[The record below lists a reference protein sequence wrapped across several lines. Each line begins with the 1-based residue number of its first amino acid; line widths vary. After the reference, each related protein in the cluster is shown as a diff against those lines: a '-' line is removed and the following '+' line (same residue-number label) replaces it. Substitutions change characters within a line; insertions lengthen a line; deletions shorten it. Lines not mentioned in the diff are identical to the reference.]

1 MNKHVISLALFAGLC
16 YSTNAQQVKHP
27 LNPNDIKI
35 KWGMMENNYKGQ
47 GKYFSVFTFINN
59 SKHELPA
66 KGWSIYFNLPRGID
80 TSVAYDRLKYEHVN
94 GDLNRIVPTSGFIG
108 LKPKIGMDLEMIAS
122 DWSLNRAD
130 APSGLYFVWDDEPQT
145 AIALTNYEIVAS
157 TKAVQINRTKTDI
170 APIATPEVVYN
181 RNKVIEDIPANKLTK
196 VFPTPL
202 EYVENAGTFLLS
214 ASTTI
219 SADPDFSKEATYL
232 SNELKVVLG
241 KAPSISTS
249 KGTIE
254 LRKAAMDKEAYTLS
268 VSSSG
273 IIITASTPAGA
284 FYGIQS
290 LKTLMPAT
298 AWSGNQ
304 KSVVVPGVEI
314 KDAPRFGWRAFML
327 DVARNFQ
334 TKEEVL
340 KTLDWLAL
348 YKINVFHFHC
358 TEDEGWRIEIPGLPE
373 LTEVGGK
380 RGHKNANIDQLP
392 PSFTSGPDNSTA
404 GSGFYTKADFIEILK
419 YANDRHIKVIPEIE
433 SPGHARAAVQSMQV
447 RYDRLIKQGQKAE
460 AEKYLLRDL
469 NDKSVH
475 SSVQG
480 WNDNVMD
487 VSMPSTYTFIQKVVD
502 ELIATYKE
510 AGVPLE
516 TIHMGGDEVPSGS
529 WEKSPAFA
537 KLQQENPAIKNTNDL
552 WYYYYG
558 KVNEI
563 VKSKGLYL
571 YGWEE
576 VGMRKTMLDGAAHA
590 IPNPDFAGQN
600 VHLDVWNNV
609 IGWGAEDLAYRLANA
624 GYKVVL
630 SPVSN
635 LYFDM
640 SYDKDFEEQG
650 YYWGGFVDVDKPY
663 SFIPFDYLKNTKQ
676 DKMGNTL
683 ASNFTQGKERL
694 TDLGKTNI
702 VGIQGLLFA
711 ETITSAER
719 MEYMLMPKL
728 LGLAERAWAK
738 DPEWSTE
745 KDEAKS
751 NGLYAKAWSDFVNRI
766 GKRELPRLSYYKG
779 GLRYRIPTAG
789 AIVENGMVRV
799 NVQLPGF
806 IVRYTTNGAEP
817 TVTSKQYNAPFS
829 DKGTIKLRVF
839 DVKGRGGRTV
849 EVLNK

>member
-1 MNKHVISLALFAGLC
+1 MNKHAVSLMFFVGAF
-16 YSTNAQQVKHP
+16 YSVDAQQLKP
-27 LNPNDIKI
+27 AYNPNELKI
-35 KWGMMENNYKGQ
+35 QWKMIENGYMGQ
-47 GKYFSVFTFINN
+47 GKYLSSFTLNN
-59 SKHELPA
+59 ASKNGLPA

-80 TSVAYDRLKYEHVN
+80 TSFVRNEFKFEHIN
-94 GDLNRIVPTSGFIG
+94 GDLNRIMPTALFKG
-108 LKPKIGMDLEMIAS
+108 LKTGQSIELQMLAS

-130 APSGLYFVWDDEPQT
+130 APSGLYLVWDDEPQT
-145 AIALTNYEIVAS
+145 GIALANYQVVAS
-157 TKAVQINRTKTDI
+157 TELKQINRAKIDI

-181 RNKVIEDIPANKLTK
+181 RNKVIEDIPANKLIK
-196 VFPTPL
+196 VFPTPINYSESEGSFVL
-202 EYVENAGTFLLS
+202 T
-214 ASTTI
+214 STVTI
-219 SADPDFSKEATYL
+219 SADPAF
-232 SNELKVVLG
+232 SNEANYLAKELGVVLG
-241 KAPSISTS
+241 KQPTISS
-249 KGTIE
+249 VKGNIE
-254 LRKAAMDKEAYTLS
+254 LRKAEMGAEAYTLS
-268 VSSSG
+268 VSRNG

-290 LKTLMPAT
+290 LKTLMPAA
-298 AWSGNQ
+298 AWNGTQ
-304 KSVVVPGVEI
+304 KLVAVPLVEV
-314 KDAPRFGWRAFML
+314 KDEPRFGWRAFML

-373 LTEVGGK
+373 LTEIGGK
-380 RGHKNANIDQLP
+380 RGHKNANVEQLP
-392 PSFTSGPDNSTA
+392 PSFASGPDNSTA
-404 GSGFYTKADFIEILK
+404 GSGFYSKADFIEILK
-419 YANDRHIKVIPEIE
+419 YANERHIKVIPEIE

-447 RYDRLIKQGQKAE
+447 RYDRLMKQGKKAE
-460 AEKYLLRDL
+460 AEKYLLREL

-487 VSMPSTYTFIQKVVD
+487 VSLPSTYTFVEKVVD
-502 ELIATYKE
+502 GLIAIYKE

-537 KLQQENPAIKNTNDL
+537 KLKQENPLVKNTNDL

-563 VKSKGLYL
+563 IKSKGLYL

-576 VGMRKTMLDGAAHA
+576 AGMRKTMLDGAAHV
-590 IPNPDFAGQN
+590 IPNPDFANQN

-640 SYDKDFEEQG
+640 SYDKDFEEEG

-683 ASNFTQGKERL
+683 SSSFTQGKERL
-694 TDLGKTNI
+694 TDFGKTNI
-702 VGIQGLLFA
+702 IGIQGLLFA

-751 NGLYAKAWSDFVNRI
+751 NELYAKAWSDFVNRI

-779 GLRYRIPTAG
+779 GLKYRIPTAG
-789 AIVENGMVRV
+789 AIVENGSVKA

-806 IVRYTTNGAEP
+806 VIRYTTNGTEP
-817 TVTSKQYNAPFS
+817 TSSSKLYTEPVAT
-829 DKGTIKLRVF
+829 KGTIKLRVF
-839 DVKGRGGRTV
+839 DARGRGGRTV
-849 EVLNK
+849 EVQNK